1 MANFD
6 ELIEII
12 NTVYVPRMSSG
23 ATFAIK
29 NDLEQQDYDFAVDSF
44 LQFTLLED
52 IDVPVEILADIESEV
67 HAAWDPELTE
77 RTLGWIAKHRA
88 RSST

>member
-12 NTVYVPRMSSG
+12 VAVYVPQMSPVAASV
-23 ATFAIK
+23 IK

-52 IDVPVEILADIESEV
+52 IDVPAEILADIEYEV

>member
-12 NTVYVPRMSSG
+12 IAVYVPQMSPVAASV
-23 ATFAIK
+23 IK

-44 LQFTLLED
+44 LPFTLLED
-52 IDVPVEILADIESEV
+52 IDVPAEILADIESEV